1 MEQLTYHQ
9 VLAEMYE
16 ETGKNVLVHTTEPE
30 TESEILAHDK
40 YPDELVNQE
49 EFQKPQPNRQISGL
63 MSNPSDYDDKT
74 KLSVVYE
81 KQVRT
86 HVINIDSRFRNYY
99 SGTIGSTKTT
109 VINSNSAEFIF
120 TLPIPIN
127 NAISVR
133 MSSLE
138 FPNVFYTF
146 SEALGNTSFYIT
158 VPSCSTN
165 VMNRRLI
172 KIDDGNYTDISLCS
186 AVEEL
191 LNNAVSSIN
200 STPNADPITTAFT
213 VLIDGGNATT
223 ASSSFVSTGR
233 ATISTNPPVIFDLS
247 FADGIYGHR
256 QNDSGLGHQLGF
268 RQDSYTGLPTYIGDS
283 IVDTTDWPYVFLKL
297 HSDWKV
303 VKHQTEDTNNLF
315 AFAKIILNG
324 EKGSLIFSNNSNTIT
339 SEFYFHQPTKVTHIP
354 VKLVDP
360 YDNVL
365 DLMQMDFS
373 LTLEIKEVLDSGLYE
388 IMRSH

>member
-1 MEQLTYHQ
+1 METLTYHQ
-9 VLAEMYE
+9 VLSDLYE
-16 ETGKNVLVHTTEPE
+16 ETGKNVLVHTTEGE
-30 TESEILAHDK
+30 TEEEIPPHDK
-40 YPDELVNQE
+40 HPDELENQE
-49 EFQKPQPNRQISGL
+49 EFQRPHPNRQISGL
-63 MSNPSDYDDKT
+63 MSNPTDYNDKT

-86 HVINIDSRFRNYY
+86 HVINIDSRFRNHY
-99 SGTIGSTKTT
+99 SGTVGSKPI
-109 VINSNSAEFIF
+109 VINSTSDDFMF

-138 FPNVFYTF
+138 FPNVFYAF
-146 SEALGNTSFYIT
+146 SELLGNTSFYVT
-158 VPSCSTN
+158 VPSGSTN
-165 VMNRRLI
+165 VMNKRLI
-172 KIDDGNYTDISLCS
+172 KIDDGNYTDVSLCS
-186 AVEEL
+186 AVEQL

-200 STPNADPITTAFT
+200 STPGADPVTTVFS

-223 ASSSFVSTGR
+223 PSFSFVSTGR

-247 FADGIYGHR
+247 FAEGTYGYRH
-256 QNDSGLGHQLGF
+256 NDSGLGHQLGF
-268 RQDSYTGLPTYIGDS
+268 RQDTYSGITTYIGDS

-303 VKHQTEDTNNLF
+303 VNHQTSDTNNLF
-315 AFAKIILNG
+315 AFAKIILSG

-339 SEFYFHQPTKVTHIP
+339 SEFYFTQPTKVTHIP

-360 YDNVL
+360 YDNLV